1 MKTFRYLLLLALLIL
16 SPCISMAQSNGVA
29 SDGAVIEQS
38 PYVFPTYDQLPDWT
52 KLIYTKESYETFRSS
67 STLELVRIKYTS
79 DGLKVVGFIY
89 KPKMTEGKKLP
100 LIIFNRGG
108 VGEEAKIGNSNF
120 HNIYEMYR
128 YASEGFVVIASQ
140 YRGIDGGE
148 GKDEMGG
155 SDLNDVMNLVPLAK
169 SLGYV
174 DTNRMFIWG
183 ASRGAQMALQAVKQ
197 GLPVKAA
204 VVVGAPTDWN
214 IALSQSPS
222 LIRFVKDMWPD
233 FESRKEEHIKSRS
246 AALWADQI
254 NVPLLILQGGADAR
268 FATPQILA
276 FAQKLDAL
284 GKIYE
289 LVVYAKDDHPVSLN
303 REDRLRKTIDWFK
316 NPRTIPVSRV
326 IGRTIADQGVGA
338 AAKHYRELK
347 ESQPDKYDFSEGE
360 LNNLGYELLGAGR
373 VKEAVEIF
381 KLNVVAYPA
390 SPNVY
395 DSLGEAYGVAG
406 ERELAV
412 KNYKKSLELNPQ
424 STSAVEALRRLDQ
437 K

>member
-1 MKTFRYLLLLALLIL
+1 MKTFRHLIVLALLVV
-16 SPCISMAQSNGVA
+16 SPCLSLAQTNGSTVN
-29 SDGAVIEQS
+29 GTIVEQS
-38 PYVFPTYDQLPDWT
+38 PYVFPVYDQLPDWT
-52 KLIYTKESYETFRSS
+52 KLIYTKESYEGLRNSS
-67 STLELVRIKYTS
+67 SLELVRIKYIS
-79 DGLKVVGFIY
+79 DGLKVIGFIY
-89 KPKMTEGKKLP
+89 KPKAADGKKLP

-108 VGEEAKIGNSNF
+108 VGESAKIGNSNF
-120 HNIYEMYR
+120 HSIYEMYR

-174 DTNRMFIWG
+174 DTSRVFIWG
-183 ASRGAQMALQAVKQ
+183 TSRGAQMALQAMRQ
-197 GLPVKAA
+197 GLAVRAA
-204 VVVGAPTDWN
+204 AVVGAPTDWN
-214 IALSQSPS
+214 VALKQSPG
-222 LIRFVKDMWPD
+222 LIRFIRDTWPD

-254 NVPLLILQGGADAR
+254 NAPLLILQGGDDAR
-268 FATPQILA
+268 FAAPQALM
-276 FAQKLDAL
+276 FAQRLDEL
-284 GKIYE
+284 GKLYE
-289 LVVYAKDDHPVSLN
+289 LVVYAKDDHPVNLN
-303 REDRLRKTIDWFK
+303 REDRLKRTIDWFK

-326 IGRTIADQGVGA
+326 ISRTLADQGVGA
-338 AAKHYRELK
+338 AAKYYREMK
-347 ESQPDKYDFSEGE
+347 ESQSDKYDFSESE

-390 SPNVY
+390 SPNAY
-395 DSLGEAYGVAG
+395 DSLGEAYVSAG
-406 ERELAV
+406 ERELAI
-412 KNYKKSLELNPQ
+412 KNYQRSLELNPQ
-424 STSAVEALRRLDQ
+424 STSAVEALRRLNQ